1 MNNIVLYTSIF
12 MRSDFMLSVLIIH
25 TQIVIIKSNSKG
37 SRRKTLGDDG
47 YIYGLNCDDEFMGR
61 YLSPNSI

>member
-1 MNNIVLYTSIF
+1 
-12 MRSDFMLSVLIIH
+12 MLSVLIIH
-25 TQIVIIKSNSKG
+25 TQIVIIKSNNKG